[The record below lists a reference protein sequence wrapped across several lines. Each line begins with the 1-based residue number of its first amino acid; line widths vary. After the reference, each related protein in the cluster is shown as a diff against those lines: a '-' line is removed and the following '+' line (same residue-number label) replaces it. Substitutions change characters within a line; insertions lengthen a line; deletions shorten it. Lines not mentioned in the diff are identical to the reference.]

1 MGGVR
6 RPAASPQTPSITAEI
21 SKLSVSLPSNEVLRT
36 IRWELMADGRTG
48 QALVVCEVLEGSD
61 AEQQGVR
68 RGLRLVEISDTMR
81 PDTMWPLQDRPSPR
95 FIRDALKMRRSMPSS
110 LVFAP
115 FKDAS
120 DMMTQS
126 LESDSEGAV
135 IMPLVAPSSR
145 FNGSSSSSSSSRDR
159 DSAESS
165 PTSSGSRGDGIPVGS
180 VSDGE
185 GGLLGVILPPAAPGM
200 TIGERGAS
208 LLLSSLPALAWA
220 WSGVAGCS
228 ARASVS
234 RHTLSGA
241 PPVESD
247 PRVAAPNTN
256 TPHAAPH
263 GRVHAA
269 PVVLRCAGDILA
281 AQYEASEKADAELS
295 AVQKR
300 VQARASYMGV
310 VGKRND
316 WGLGAILFCSFV
328 LPAAVILAIAYFS
341 GYLDTMY
348 VNSLS
353 PQ

>member
-200 TIGERGAS
+200 TIG
-208 LLLSSLPALAWA
+208 
-220 WSGVAGCS
+220 
-228 ARASVS
+228 
-234 RHTLSGA
+234 
-241 PPVESD
+241 
-247 PRVAAPNTN
+247 
-256 TPHAAPH
+256 
-263 GRVHAA
+263 
-269 PVVLRCAGDILA
+269 DILA